1 MASSIVILFVL
12 RCDKAA
18 AFRIAILISASGDNF
33 AFFGASTSPLRVD
46 FLTTGLAFPLS
57 LSFFAHRMA
66 DVDI

>member
-1 MASSIVILFVL
+1 MVILLSF
-12 RCDKAA
+12 RCDKAV
-18 AFRIAILISASGDNF
+18 AFRIAILISASGDDL

-57 LSFFAHRMA
+57 FLSFFAHRTA